1 MSDLAVELTAP
12 NGKKY
17 TQPTGLFIN
26 NEWVASSKGNKI
38 TSINPTDESEIA
50 SVHAAEPEDVDK
62 AVEAARA
69 AFKGPWRDMSPS
81 ERGDLMFKLSQLV
94 EENKELLATIETWD
108 NGKPYQV
115 ALNEDLAEV
124 SGCLKYYAGYAD
136 KVHGQVIDTGS
147 AKLAYTIRE
156 PVGVCGQIIPWNYP
170 LGMAAWKLGP
180 ALACGNTIVLKAAE
194 QTPLSI
200 LVFANLVKEA
210 GFPPGVL
217 NIINGHGRVAGA
229 AIAQHMGIDKIAF
242 TGSTATGKEIMKS
255 AAVNM
260 KNITLET
267 GGKSPLLVFDDADLD
282 QAVKWSQIG
291 IMSNMGQICTATS
304 RILVQ
309 EGVHDKFV
317 EAFKDYVGKTSKIG
331 DPFSDETFQGPQV
344 TKAQY
349 ERVLSYIEAGKSD
362 GATLA
367 MGGEAYKNVG
377 NGKGFFVSP
386 TVFTNVK
393 SDMRVFREEVFGPFV
408 VIASFKTEE
417 EALEKANDTTY
428 GLGSAVFTKDI
439 VRAHRIARKIE
450 AGMVWINSSQ
460 DSDYRIPFGGVKQ
473 SGIGRELGEA
483 GLEAYSNKKA
493 VHVNLGSWL
502 FVSGFCRLA
511 SFSTPRVTG
520 GCFATATASFIHIH
534 QQAPRRILHVLQS
547 PLRYLIVV
555 PRSNHSSQPGSR
567 PNGAQPEHPGAD
579 HPVTAL
585 QTDGSPFGV
594 ADSPSTLHRY
604 HTALPTQTPPLVANS
619 VDTFVGSR
627 TLTESCALVY
637 APITGRPDPA
647 ERVIDISI
655 IITTLARRQQ
665 HEDRPPPALQVESPG
680 GAGHNSFHAKAL
692 NTASAEIHC
701 LAFLARLFKP
711 P

>member
-1 MSDLAVELTAP
+1 MLARSLSLFSYRTTSSIIRRAPLHTRKMSDLTVELTAP

-69 AFKGPWRDMSPS
+69 AFKRPWRDMSPS

-180 ALACGNTIVLKAAE
+180 ALACGNTVVLKAAE

-217 NIINGHGRVAGA
+217 NILNGHGRVAGA

-282 QAVKWSQIG
+282 QAVKWSHIG

-309 EGVHDKFV
+309 EGVYDKFV

-439 VRAHRIARKIE
+439 VKAHRIARKIE

-502 FVSGFCRLA
+502 
-511 SFSTPRVTG
+511 
-520 GCFATATASFIHIH
+520 
-534 QQAPRRILHVLQS
+534 
-547 PLRYLIVV
+547 
-555 PRSNHSSQPGSR
+555 
-567 PNGAQPEHPGAD
+567 
-579 HPVTAL
+579 
-585 QTDGSPFGV
+585 
-594 ADSPSTLHRY
+594 
-604 HTALPTQTPPLVANS
+604 
-619 VDTFVGSR
+619 
-627 TLTESCALVY
+627 
-637 APITGRPDPA
+637 
-647 ERVIDISI
+647 
-655 IITTLARRQQ
+655 
-665 HEDRPPPALQVESPG
+665 
-680 GAGHNSFHAKAL
+680 
-692 NTASAEIHC
+692 
-701 LAFLARLFKP
+701 
-711 P
+711 